1 MNVWVHCSVQC
12 IGPNCLSAE
21 ETSLTFPSFL
31 SSGRPLNHSLHLEGG
46 AAPLCTADCWI
57 ATIAFNL
64 KTWLQMFILFES
76 CYFLKFTYSA
86 SSFNLSFV
94 DGFFY
99 LPSPMLCRAVLG
111 YRGVRHKTGLTGIFN
126 VMHNGFF
133 AEILH
138 SSLSYRRSFHYS
150 VNSPVTL
157 RFHYIIYV
165 SWYNSTV

>member
-1 MNVWVHCSVQC
+1 MYRPKLFVCRRNQSYFPLFSLFRTSPEPQSSFRRRSCPVVYSWLLNCYHCLQ
-12 IGPNCLSAE
+12 
-21 ETSLTFPSFL
+21 
-31 SSGRPLNHSLHLEGG
+31 LEN
-46 AAPLCTADCWI
+46 LTADVHSIWKLLFSEI
-57 ATIAFNL
+57 Y
-64 KTWLQMFILFES
+64 LQCVIIQSFI
-76 CYFLKFTYSA
+76 CRW
-86 SSFNLSFV
+86 FV
-94 DGFFY
+94 Y
-99 LPSPMLCRAVLG
+99 VPSPMLRRAVLG

-133 AEILH
+133 TEILH